1 MGGDAAV
8 GREPTYILMQCDLGS
23 EPEIISAISEIPQV
37 IEVRGTYGTFDI
49 FCRIQADPGEA
60 DEILTRIRRIPHIRS
75 TNTPRPILTQ
85 GGR

>member
-1 MGGDAAV
+1 MGGDTAAS
-8 GREPTYILMQCDLGS
+8 EPTYILMQCDLGS

-37 IEVRGTYGTFDI
+37 TEVRGTYGTFDV

-75 TNTPRPILTQ
+75 TNTLRPILTQ